1 MNGIYYVLAANICIW
16 LAIFGYLVYL
26 QLKCRKLS
34 DIIETMKKK
43 TDAASN
49 EAGRSN

>member
-34 DIIETMKKK
+34 DIIETMQKKA
-43 TDAASN
+43 DASLIN
-49 EAGRSN
+49 SGRNN